1 MEDIKF
7 EDAIM
12 KLENIAKELENGELG
27 LDESVKKFEEGMN
40 LSKVCTKML
49 NEAEKKI
56 NILIETGENI
66 TEENFIPSEE

>member
-1 MEDIKF
+1 MEEIKF
-7 EDAIM
+7 EDAI
-12 KLENIAKELENGELG
+12 KQLEDIAKELENGELG

-56 NILIETGENI
+56 NLLIENGEDI
-66 TEENFIPSEE
+66 QEENFTPEE